1 MRAHLLPPACLGQ
14 RLPRRQNF
22 IDNPARYKGLFAL
35 FLTPRPPSLPLN
47 NLFNFEYPQYTLWV
61 KGSERRRLIGGG
73 FEESPD
79 SWGAPMGHPPTPTVE
94 ITPLLQS

>member
-1 MRAHLLPPACLGQ
+1 MLPLAKVSACHHRVATSLFFFCGETFDHQREKAGEDGRGGECARTSFPPACLGQ

-47 NLFNFEYPQYTLWV
+47 NLFIIY
-61 KGSERRRLIGGG
+61 I
-73 FEESPD
+73 
-79 SWGAPMGHPPTPTVE
+79 
-94 ITPLLQS
+94 